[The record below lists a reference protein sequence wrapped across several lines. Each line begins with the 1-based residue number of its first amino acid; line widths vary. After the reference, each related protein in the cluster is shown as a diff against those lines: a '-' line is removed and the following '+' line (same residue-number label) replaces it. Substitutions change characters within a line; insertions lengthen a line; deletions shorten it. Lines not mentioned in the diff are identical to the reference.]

1 MKSIHYDEAMV
12 TAFREDPE
20 FALALLNNILTDGSQ
35 AELLIAL
42 RQLTK
47 AFGGVAQIAEQTGLN
62 QTQLYRTLSS
72 DGNPTLSNLMSI
84 LHAMGLRLAVQAVK

>member
-1 MKSIHYDEAMV
+1 MKDMPFDDVIV
-12 TAFREDPE
+12 GCFREDPE
-20 FALALLNNILTDGSQ
+20 LAIAFLNTVLAEGSQ
-35 AELLIAL
+35 AELLIAM

-47 AFGGVAQIAEQTGLN
+47 AFGGIAQIAEQTGLN